1 MSHQP
6 SGPPSSRIRSPRF
19 DNVVG
24 KILSNRRIQY
34 YRLKGFY
41 GEAQRLS
48 AEAEER
54 SKPKRAPAVD
64 LFPSICKLLD
74 I

>member
-1 MSHQP
+1 M
-6 SGPPSSRIRSPRF
+6 
-19 DNVVG
+19 VG